1 MIKYPEVPQSTQKY
15 LYVHRSTSKYL
26 DVPLCTQKY
35 LNVLRSMS
43 KYAKVSQR
51 LVFGHFC
58 NWRAK
63 FKFTTKNLRWIFLQ
77 KINIYAH
84 IPKMTLQESPRSLKS
99 GPTAPM
105 GGGPKEFGGTK
116 AFKPLVQR
124 GVIVS
129 FGPPKIIVLSL
140 KFHHLSSPQNNC
152 SVPSN
157 SVSSRPPKSFVVPP
171 K

>member
-1 MIKYPEVPQSTQKY
+1 MMLQGSVGSILGQIACACRLSVGTLHSFLSISMKVFSWTIAFF
-15 LYVHRSTSKYL
+15 L
-26 DVPLCTQKY
+26 VPL
-35 LNVLRSMS
+35 LFLMS
-43 KYAKVSQR
+43 A
-51 LVFGHFC
+51 LHFTSVM
-58 NWRAK
+58 RIYRIYRPRFYK
-63 FKFTTKNLRWIFLQ
+63 STT
-77 KINIYAH
+77 AAT
-84 IPKMTLQESPRSLKS
+84 MV
-99 GPTAPM
+99 
-105 GGGPKEFGGTK
+105 GGPKEFGGTK

-124 GVIVS
+124 DVIVS